1 MLELLIKAA
10 RPSIRDS
17 SLKQY
22 LSTLKSLHKKMGH
35 EGPINNV
42 DFLLD
47 PQNVVD
53 VISPLKST
61 TKKNTYNSIIVILSA
76 LKIDPVIVAK
86 YTKLRDDVGQIYSDE
101 MATKNKSAS
110 QERNWVGFE
119 EYLQMADKLG
129 AAVEALK
136 GKKDWSVEEQTQ
148 FQEYLLVRLYTVYPL
163 RNDFVMKIVSKQQF
177 NKLTTND
184 KSEMN
189 YLVVPSGYRSTLFFV
204 LNEYKTHKKYGEQKL
219 VVEDEVVLSAL
230 CTWIDRRPIAS
241 GDFPL
246 RASALFL
253 DGKDLSRPARRGT
266 SRQPFRCPQMYCA
279 IGWNVRPALWH
290 SPGHAFTPSPMMLA
304 MPLLRL
310 NWCGGCSRHREKG
323 MTRRSS

>member
-86 YTKLRDDVGQIYSDE
+86 YTKLRDDVGQI
-101 MATKNKSAS
+101 
-110 QERNWVGFE
+110 
-119 EYLQMADKLG
+119 
-129 AAVEALK
+129 
-136 GKKDWSVEEQTQ
+136 
-148 FQEYLLVRLYTVYPL
+148 
-163 RNDFVMKIVSKQQF
+163 
-177 NKLTTND
+177 
-184 KSEMN
+184 
-189 YLVVPSGYRSTLFFV
+189 
-204 LNEYKTHKKYGEQKL
+204 
-219 VVEDEVVLSAL
+219 
-230 CTWIDRRPIAS
+230 
-241 GDFPL
+241 
-246 RASALFL
+246 
-253 DGKDLSRPARRGT
+253 
-266 SRQPFRCPQMYCA
+266 
-279 IGWNVRPALWH
+279 
-290 SPGHAFTPSPMMLA
+290 
-304 MPLLRL
+304 
-310 NWCGGCSRHREKG
+310 
-323 MTRRSS
+323 